1 MDYKHITKDATLTSN
16 ESQVCMIIIRARI
29 DLIYENDEVFGVN
42 LSIDASA
49 SLRVRLGTQKT
60 VCIRDGDS
68 KLEITDLL
76 ILMFSP
82 RLSFHFYIG
91 RACNIKVKTWG
102 HKVKIFP
109 LLLTGAVVSLVNTT
123 IMQNEG
129 DGDVSVCA
137 RLDSPVGGTE
147 KEIFIT
153 LNSSQ
158 LI

>member
-1 MDYKHITKDATLTSN
+1 MDYKHVTKDATLTSN

-29 DLIYENDEVFGVN
+29 DLIYENNEVFGVN

-49 SLRVRLGTQKT
+49 NLRVRLGAQKT

-76 ILMFSP
+76 ILSP

-109 LLLTGAVVSLVNTT
+109 LLLTGAVVSLVNTI